1 MRIVGGRFGGRHL
14 RVPVGKGTR
23 PTAER
28 VREAIASLLSARD
41 AIEGASVLELY
52 AGTGALGF
60 ELLSRGAAH
69 VVFVE
74 KDGAMAHAIK
84 AAGDE
89 LAVSDQLTVLRADAS
104 KERAQ
109 ADVLARGPY
118 SLVVADPPYR
128 DAATA
133 LALLAALSE
142 RGLLSEGAL
151 LLLETSAKQVPSLPA
166 AFTLLSH
173 YRYGD
178 TAVALFGSR
187 ADPRADLSGS
197 RAEPRADLF
206 GSRAEPRAS
215 TSTRGDDLP

>member
-14 RVPVGKGTR
+14 RVPIGKGTR

-41 AIEGASVLELY
+41 AIADAQVLELY

-60 ELLSRGAAH
+60 ELLSRGARH

-74 KDGAMAHAIK
+74 RDGAMAAAIK

-89 LAVSDQLTVLRADAS
+89 LGAASELTVLRADLS
-104 KERAQ
+104 KERSQ
-109 ADVLARGPY
+109 EQILARGPY
-118 SLVVADPPYR
+118 SLVLADPPYADA
-128 DAATA
+128 DAA
-133 LALLAALSE
+133 LAVLASLAE
-142 RGLLSEGAL
+142 RSLLSEGAL
-151 LLLETSAKQVPSLPA
+151 LLLETSAKRAPSLPS

-178 TAVALFGSR
+178 TAVALF
-187 ADPRADLSGS
+187 
-197 RAEPRADLF
+197 
-206 GSRAEPRAS
+206 
-215 TSTRGDDLP
+215 TRGGDQR

>member
-28 VREAIASLLSARD
+28 VREAIASVLSARD
-41 AIEGASVLELY
+41 AIEGAHVLELY

-74 KDGAMAHAIK
+74 KDGAMAGAIK
-84 AAGDE
+84 AAGSE
-89 LAVSDQLTVLRADAS
+89 LGADAELTVLRADVG

-118 SLVVADPPYR
+118 SLVIADPPYR
-128 DAATA
+128 DAAAA
-133 LALLAALSE
+133 LALLAALSD

-151 LLLETSAKQVPSLPA
+151 LLLETSAKQAPSLPSV
-166 AFTLLSH
+166 FTLLSH

-178 TAVALFGSR
+178 TAVALF
-187 ADPRADLSGS
+187 
-197 RAEPRADLF
+197 
-206 GSRAEPRAS
+206 
-215 TSTRGDDLP
+215 TRGGDQP